1 MSERKER
8 IGLVLA
14 GGGARG
20 AYEAGVLRTLLP
32 ELERRGQRPSV
43 LIGTSVGAVN
53 AAFLAASA
61 HLPAEEA
68 GNAARERWLDLDWRK
83 VVKPLVGPATA
94 LAGARYAGA
103 VLGVPGIDLN
113 ALLDPAPL
121 RSTLGEWIDWDRLR
135 ENATSSDLDAVAV
148 VATSALSARS
158 VVFTQGRER
167 AEIDSSHEIDYVE
180 AELGVDHVGA
190 SAAIPLAFPAV
201 RIESPAE
208 RAGWYFDGGTRL
220 NTPIKPAIDMGVD
233 RVVVIATH
241 SVDPRGDSNWHVEGR
256 QPDFG
261 DGLVQLLFA
270 ALVDSLIADVRT
282 LGKINLLVAGDGPS
296 ERAAA
301 YRRRSGREP
310 HREIP
315 YMFIAPP
322 ARDRIGDLAART
334 YEEHHSGPGGTL
346 ADPDIA
352 ILGRL
357 LGGVTEPHGELLSYL
372 LFTPE
377 FASALIEQGQRD
389 ARTWL
394 ERDWG
399 GDGPWLR
406 EPIDV
411 LEGEDGEGMVE
422 SDARDQD

>member
-1 MSERKER
+1 MNQGKDR

-20 AYEAGVLRTLLP
+20 AYEVGVLGTLLP

-43 LIGTSVGAVN
+43 IIGTSVGAVN

-61 HLPAEEA
+61 HLSAEQA
-68 GNAARERWLDLDWRK
+68 VHAARERWLEIDWGK

-103 VLGVPGIDLN
+103 VLGIPGVELN
-113 ALLDPAPL
+113 ALLDSAPL
-121 RSTLGEWIDWDRLR
+121 RSTLGEWIDWDRLH
-135 ENATSSDLDAVAV
+135 ENAASSELDAVAV
-148 VATSALSARS
+148 AATSALSARS
-158 VVFTQGRER
+158 VVFTEGRQR

-180 AELGVDHVGA
+180 AELNADHVRA

-201 RIESPAE
+201 RIESPAAH
-208 RAGWYFDGGTRL
+208 AGWYFDGGTRL
-220 NTPIKPAIDMGVD
+220 NTPIKPAIDIGVD

-241 SVDPRGDSNWHVEGR
+241 SVDPRGESNWHVEGR

-296 ERAAA
+296 ELAAG
-301 YRRRSGREP
+301 YRRRRGREP

-315 YMFIAPP
+315 YMFIAPS
-322 ARDRIGDLAART
+322 ARDRIGDLAARI
-334 YEEHHSGPGGTL
+334 YDEHHSGPGGTL
-346 ADPDIA
+346 GDPEIA

-357 LGGVTEPHGELLSYL
+357 LGGITEPHGELLSYL

-377 FASALIEQGQRD
+377 FAAALIEQGRRD
-389 ARTWL
+389 AWTWL
-394 ERDWG
+394 DREWG
-399 GDGPWLR
+399 SDGPWLR
-406 EPIDV
+406 EPVDV
-411 LEGEDGEGMVE
+411 LAEHEGDGIVE
-422 SDARDQD
+422 RDARDQD